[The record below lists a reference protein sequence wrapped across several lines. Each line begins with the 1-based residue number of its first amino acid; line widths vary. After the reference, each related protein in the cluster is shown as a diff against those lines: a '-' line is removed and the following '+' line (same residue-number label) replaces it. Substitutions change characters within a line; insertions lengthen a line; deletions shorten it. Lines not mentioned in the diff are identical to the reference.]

1 MEAAIAT
8 LDDVAAAQDKV
19 ARIFVMFSQG
29 ISATTTLPE
38 DVGNRALDLGIPIY
52 PVALNYLWRIDDK
65 LPRNL
70 LQDAPVHG
78 TRQDDRRPVVGI
90 RIA

>member
-8 LDDVAAAQDKV
+8 LNVVAAEQDKV

-29 ISATTTLPE
+29 ISATATLPE
-38 DVGNRALDLGIPIY
+38 DVGNWALDLGIPIY
-52 PVALNYLWRIDDK
+52 PVALNYLWRHDK
-65 LPRNL
+65 CPRNL
-70 LQDAPVHG
+70 FQDAPVHG
-78 TRQDDRRPVVGI
+78 TRQDDRRPAVAI